1 MQGRVLIHVLRE
13 SLHGR
18 VDFPPFFFSFQVD
31 FVLLFLFF
39 LFNFFLTLF
48 FLGTLSSI
56 FISFFCLLF
65 FLETHPYLSFF
76 LFLYLF
82 ILRIP
87 FFWKYIQKLIY
98 PHIYHFLFYLF
109 IYFSMN
115 SVFFFN
121 QLENIFYFFIFPN
134 ILFFFLNREN
144 KQKKRVKKQPKQG
157 FDINDRNKASNYLLK
172 CPKSRLVVSLMKSLP
187 QVVNGTTKEKMRT
200 TLFP

>member
-1 MQGRVLIHVLRE
+1 
-13 SLHGR
+13 
-18 VDFPPFFFSFQVD
+18 
-31 FVLLFLFF
+31 
-39 LFNFFLTLF
+39 
-48 FLGTLSSI
+48 
-56 FISFFCLLF
+56 
-65 FLETHPYLSFF
+65 
-76 LFLYLF
+76 
-82 ILRIP
+82 
-87 FFWKYIQKLIY
+87 
-98 PHIYHFLFYLF
+98 
-109 IYFSMN
+109 MN

-157 FDINDRNKASNYLLK
+157 FDINHRNKASNYLLK